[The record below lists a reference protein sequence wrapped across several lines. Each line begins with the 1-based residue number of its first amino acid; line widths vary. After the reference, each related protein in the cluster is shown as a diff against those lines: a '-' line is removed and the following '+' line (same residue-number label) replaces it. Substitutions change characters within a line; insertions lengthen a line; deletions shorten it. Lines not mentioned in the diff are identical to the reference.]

1 MENQELQAVETVAEK
16 GTGLMTKQ
24 NLIIAGGIILIA
36 AIGYGVYKLIRSKK
50 ETSVTVTRIEELS
63 NDEEN
68 EE

>member
-1 MENQELQAVETVAEK
+1 MENQELQVVETVAEK

-24 NLIIAGGIILIA
+24 NLIIVGGVILIA
-36 AIGYGVYKLIRSKK
+36 AIGYGVYKFIRSKK